1 MRIRCTPPRS
11 ATTSQTECPAA
22 GTADGALFDSARFR
36 HVPVTRGR
44 RACLDEG
51 CQRGERGECVEV
63 DVLGGDID
71 AIPVSDLAQQQRAG
85 QRVKADAG
93 AEQRRIGGR
102 LSQLRAAG
110 DVGEDLA
117 QLVEDQGAPP
127 VRRRRS
133 PWGEFA
139 WAACSASAGSAWTES
154 AWPAWSAS
162 AGSAWTESAW
172 PAWSASAV
180 SAWTESAGS
189 VSQPG
194 GSGSGCASDL
204 R

>member
-1 MRIRCTPPRS
+1 VYDALAPPRVS
-11 ATTSQTECPAA
+11 
-22 GTADGALFDSARFR
+22 GLR
-36 HVPVTRGR
+36 V
-44 RACLDEG
+44 CLDEVG
-51 CQRGERGECVEV
+51 QRRERGERVEV
-63 DVLGGDID
+63 DVLGRDID
-71 AIPVSDLAQQQRAG
+71 AIPVRDLAQQQRAG
-85 QRVKADAG
+85 QRVKADAR

-110 DVGEDLA
+110 DIGEDLA

-133 PWGEFA
+133 PWGESAGAA
-139 WAACSASAGSAWTES
+139 WRASAGTEPPG
-154 AWPAWSAS
+154 PA
-162 AGSAWTESAW
+162 G
-172 PAWSASAV
+172 SASAV
-180 SAWTESAGS
+180 SAGTESAGS

>member
-1 MRIRCTPPRS
+1 MRIRCTPPQS
-11 ATTSQTECPAA
+11 AMTSQTECPAA
-22 GTADGALFDSARFR
+22 GTAAGALFDSARFR

-44 RACLDEG
+44 RACPDEG
-51 CQRGERGECVEV
+51 CQCGERGERVEV

-85 QRVKADAG
+85 QRVKADAR

-110 DVGEDLA
+110 DIGEDLA

-133 PWGEFA
+133 PW
-139 WAACSASAGSAWTES
+139 TES
-154 AWPAWSAS
+154 AGA
-162 AGSAWTESAW
+162 
-172 PAWSASAV
+172 AWSASAV
-180 SAWTESAGS
+180 SAWTESAGP